1 MNERILLLS
10 LFLLIC
16 VFYFLWLKDDLS
28 PSNKSYDLS
37 PSNNSYDLSPSNK
50 RYLSPS
56 ILSNWVEWHQ
66 NPKAPFRQMKNST
79 VNLLKTRLFSA
90 KKTEKNL
97 FERIDQFNCPSATN
111 MTRGNHPH
119 VAQDH
124 FFWAWHSGD
133 CNGIKDKKWIP
144 SNGRQLGVSLCN
156 EVTRLRRFNSDS
168 HQRQGI

>member
-16 VFYFLWLKDDLS
+16 VFYIYGLKKNPS
-28 PSNKSYDLS
+28 PSNKSHH
-37 PSNNSYDLSPSNK
+37 
-50 RYLSPS
+50 LSPS
-56 ILSNWVEWHQ
+56 ILSDNWVEWHQ

-79 VNLLKTRLFSA
+79 VNLLKARLFSA

-97 FERIDQFNCPSATN
+97 FERIDQYNCPSATN
-111 MTRGNHPH
+111 MTRGNHQH
-119 VAQDH
+119 VPQDH

-133 CNGIKDKKWIP
+133 CNGIKDKKWFP

-156 EVTRLRRFNSDS
+156 EVTRLRRFNYDS